1 MQNSLKKHHQKT
13 ERSVNKAFQELEIFP
28 EIYLQYSKKAPS
40 AITGL
45 NSEKS
50 SVAVLVEKLVST
62 EQELAQTKQNM
73 LKDIG

>member
-1 MQNSLKKHHQKT
+1 MIIKLW
-13 ERSVNKAFQELEIFP
+13 
-28 EIYLQYSKKAPS
+28 
-40 AITGL
+40 TGL

-73 LKDIG
+73 LKDNGKLVTEKVA